1 MFGLFNKKN
10 TEIEE
15 EIKKLVLSALHLEL
29 EEIKEWNEETFPDAT
44 LAGQLAKLE
53 EEFKELAE
61 AKEMEEKEKELADV
75 FIVLGGLRRW
85 ESHVGRHLENK
96 FAEDM
101 PFPLLGCLLG
111 EIQKKMKINRKRVW
125 KKSGDGKFHHTNTEK

>member
-1 MFGLFNKKN
+1 MFGLFNKRN
-10 TEIEE
+10 TEIEK
-15 EIKKLVLSALHLEL
+15 EIKEIVLSAFHLEL

-44 LAGQLAKLE
+44 LSGQLAKLE

-61 AKEMEEKEKELADV
+61 AKGEENKMKEFADV

-85 ESHVGRHLENK
+85 KSHVGRHLENK

-101 PFPLLGCLLG
+101 PSALLGCLLG

-125 KKSGDGKFHHTNTEK
+125 KKSGDGKFHHTNKE

>member
-1 MFGLFNKKN
+1 MFGLFKKRN

-15 EIKKLVLSALHLEL
+15 EIKNMVLSALHLEL

-85 ESHVGRHLENK
+85 ESHVGRLLENK

-125 KKSGDGKFHHTNTEK
+125 KKSGDGKFHHTNKEK

>member
-1 MFGLFNKKN
+1 MFGLFKKRN

-15 EIKKLVLSALHLEL
+15 EIKKVVLSALHLEL

-85 ESHVGRHLENK
+85 ESHVGRHIENK

-125 KKSGDGKFHHTNTEK
+125 KKSGDGKFHHTNKE

>member
-1 MFGLFNKKN
+1 MFGLFKRN

-15 EIKKLVLSALHLEL
+15 EIKEIVLSALHLEL

-44 LAGQLAKLE
+44 LVGQLAKLE

-61 AKEMEEKEKELADV
+61 AKELEEKEKELADV

-85 ESHVGRHLENK
+85 ESHVGRHFENK

-101 PFPLLGCLLG
+101 PFGLLGCLLG

-125 KKSGDGKFHHTNTEK
+125 KKSGDGKFHHTNKE

>member
-10 TEIEE
+10 TAIEK
-15 EIKKLVLSALHLEL
+15 EIKEIVLSALHLEL

-44 LAGQLAKLE
+44 LSGQLAKLE
-53 EEFKELAE
+53 EEFKELQE
-61 AKEMEEKEKELADV
+61 AKEEESKMKEFADV

-101 PFPLLGCLLG
+101 PFALLGCLLG

-125 KKSGDGKFHHTNTEK
+125 KKSGDGKFHHTDKE